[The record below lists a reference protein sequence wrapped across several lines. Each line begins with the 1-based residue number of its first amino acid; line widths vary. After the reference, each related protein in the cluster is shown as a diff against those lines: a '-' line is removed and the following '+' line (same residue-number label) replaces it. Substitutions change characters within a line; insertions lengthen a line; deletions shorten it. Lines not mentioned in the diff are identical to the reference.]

1 MTRAFK
7 ELVLATHNAGK
18 VEEFEQL
25 LAPRGITLQSAAD
38 LGLGVPEETEVT
50 FAGNALLKARAALAS
65 TGKVALADDSGLEV
79 FALEGAPGVNTADWA
94 ETGQGR
100 DFTLAMTRV
109 HDALDQAGA
118 AEPWAARFT
127 CVLAFVTPE
136 GEEHLFEGRVKG
148 RVVWPM
154 RGRVGHGYDP
164 IFQPD
169 GDPRTFAEMTSDE
182 KNALSHRAQAIR
194 RFVGW
199 LDG

>member
-118 AEPWAARFT
+118 AEPWAALFT